1 MLCAYIVLRDLS
13 QNMEAGGITQQI
25 GATFVPVDAIR
36 TQTTELMQ
44 SQKKELDFQLPGLL
58 IIDTPGH
65 EAFSNLRTRGSGLCD
80 IAVLVIDLMHGLEP
94 QTIESI
100 NLLKMRKT
108 PFIVALNKVDRCFGW
123 KPNADAP
130 FQQTL
135 ATQPE
140 SAQTEFEQR
149 TREVKLQLNEQVCV
163 GASMRLCERERKL
176 PVRAVFLHAF
186 FVGALAV
193 AKPRRMYR
201 ISLFSCLESRPGSQL
216 RALLPQH

>member
-1 MLCAYIVLRDLS
+1 MLLCVDSLLLWTLS

-36 TQTTELMQ
+36 TQTTELLQ

-65 EAFSNLRTRGSGLCD
+65 EAFSNLRSRGSGLCD

-135 ATQPE
+135 ASQPE

-163 GASMRLCERERKL
+163 GASFRLCVRERMVL
-176 PVRAVFLHAF
+176 ICIVFCMRI
-186 FVGALAV
+186 GSYSC
-193 AKPRRMYR
+193 PR
-201 ISLFSCLESRPGSQL
+201 
-216 RALLPQH
+216 